1 MDQSLLRKAV
11 SKSLTLR
18 IKYWPNV
25 SGNGASLKG
34 WRVIQPLGMYRHK
47 GKAYYFAYFIQGS
60 SVDGLSGYRVYLL
73 DNIQE
78 AEEFEQQVQ
87 AYALDKQLI
96 ISDSVRHNPDRTFA
110 LMMKHE
116 EVE

>member
-1 MDQSLLRKAV
+1 MDQALLRKAV
-11 SKSLTLR
+11 SKALTLR

-25 SGNGASLKG
+25 SGNGTSLKG

-60 SVDGLSGYRVYLL
+60 SVNGLSGYRVYLL

-78 AEEFEQQVQ
+78 AEEYTQQVQ
-87 AYALDKQLI
+87 AYALNGRAMGKTARL
-96 ISDSVRHNPDRTFA
+96 NPDRTFA
-110 LMMKHE
+110 LMMKHSKIE
-116 EVE
+116 